1 MSMKSWKGLL
11 TDKRLLLVLAI
22 ILFALLA
29 SWCESRMR
37 RGEQPRT
44 AQNNG
49 QLAAERRGEGSREQ
63 RPASTPL
70 PEEFEGT
77 LAPVE
82 QMKPD
87 PAPAGTVTL
96 QQIRTGGH
104 DDFDRVTFEFVG
116 DRLPGFRVEY
126 IDKLVRKCGPDE
138 LKVLGG
144 TWLLVHMTPAQA
156 HNESGRTSM
165 DSIRF
170 DDDLRFVKFIR
181 PVCDADAQL
190 EWLIE
195 VPERKPYRA
204 ESLTDPARL
213 VIDIKH

>member
-1 MSMKSWKGLL
+1 MKSWKTLFA
-11 TDKRLLLVLAI
+11 DKRLLLVLAI
-22 ILFALLA
+22 IAFALLA

-49 QLAAERRGEGSREQ
+49 QLAADQRREQ
-63 RPASTPL
+63 RAARPPL

-77 LAPVE
+77 TAPVE

-87 PAPAGTVTL
+87 PAPAGNVTL
-96 QQIRTGGH
+96 KRIRTGGH
-104 DDFDRVTFEFVG
+104 DDFDRVVFDFDG
-116 DRLPGFRVEY
+116 DTQPGFRVEY
-126 IDKLVRKCGPDE
+126 VDKLTRKCGSDE

-144 TWLLVHMTPAQA
+144 TWLLVRMTPAQA
-156 HNESGRTSM
+156 HDESGRTSM
-165 DSIRF
+165 DGIEF
-170 DDDLRFVKFIR
+170 DRDLRLIKFIR

-190 EWLIE
+190 EWMIE
-195 VPERKPYRA
+195 VPDRKPYRA
-204 ESLTDPARL
+204 EMLPEPARL